1 MIPRD
6 PSHSYGFRVAGGLYG
21 RRLRGPAVE
30 AFERYCAGESPCD
43 GDETYLSVFQFG
55 EDFKSFQLRTNG
67 VRDFVGSTW
76 ATWIWFDIDRSPDQG
91 GLVQGLE
98 DLRSLISTVEET
110 FDAPR
115 RLLLPFFSGSKGFHL
130 GLPTELWRPSPGDD
144 FSEQARRFV
153 HAVVNEAKITIDSS
167 IYSRV
172 SLIRAPNTRNPKTGL
187 FKRHIPAEQID
198 TVSVREVVD
207 SARDPFLFQPTLATA
222 QDRSEPL
229 VSLWAEAA
237 VRVAKRRDYAL
248 QVRNE
253 VREGV
258 RPPDIWS
265 VTRRVLAA
273 NVPEGKRNTSLF
285 KAALNLAEYGVPLP
299 VIEELLRYP
308 AIQMGLSEYEIDR
321 TIENGYRRVFDLD
334 E

>member
-6 PSHSYGFRVAGGLYG
+6 PSHPYGFRVAGGLYG

-30 AFERYCAGESPCD
+30 VFERYCAGESPCD
-43 GDETYLSVFQFG
+43 GVETYLSVFQFG

-67 VRDFVGSTW
+67 VRGFAGSTW
-76 ATWIWFDIDRSPDQG
+76 ATWIWFDIDRLPDQG

-98 DLRSLISTVEET
+98 DLRSLMNTVEET

-144 FSEQARRFV
+144 FSERARRFV

-198 TVSVREVVD
+198 TVSVQEVLD
-207 SARDPFLFQPTLATA
+207 SARDPFLFQPKLATA
-222 QDRSEPL
+222 QELSEPL

-237 VRVAKRRDYAL
+237 VRVAKSRDYTL
-248 QVRNE
+248 RLRDE
-253 VREGV
+253 VNAGTRKPE
-258 RPPDIWS
+258 IWS

-273 NVPEGKRNTSLF
+273 KVPEGKRNTSLF
-285 KAALNLAEYGVPLP
+285 WAAVNLAECGVSLP
-299 VIEELLRYP
+299 VIGELLGYP
-308 AIQMGLSEYEIDR
+308 AKVMGLAEYEIDR
-321 TIENGYRRVFDLD
+321 TIENGYRRIADLD